1 MLNPWVLVGL
11 LLFYGMSVGYTGYRA
26 YHFGVQHEQVKA
38 AKERDRIQRE
48 GDAALNESR
57 RRIAEIEAEKAKLEE
72 DLRISDEEAVSDVD
86 AGRTSLGVESVRRIN
101 RVH

>member
-26 YHFGVQHEQVKA
+26 YNFGVQHEQVKA

-57 RRIAEIEAEKAKLEE
+57 RRIAELEAEKIKLEDE
-72 DLRISDEEAVSDVD
+72 LRKADEEAVADPD
-86 AGRTSLGVESVRRIN
+86 AGKPAISHSGVQRLN
-101 RVH
+101 RLR